1 MVNLDK
7 LILYSDGCSLG
18 NPGRAGIGIIIYNE
32 NREVIREITEF
43 VGITTNNVA
52 EYMALVYALQE
63 ALYLKAKE
71 LSCFL
76 DSEIIIRQLEGNYK
90 VRDSK
95 LKPLYYQIK
104 HLQNFFKKVNFNHI
118 SRDKNKEAD
127 RLAKQAAK
135 RERGQGDRGMLKA
148 S

>member
-1 MVNLDK
+1 MVNVDK

-71 LSCFL
+71 LNCFL

-95 LKPLYYQIK
+95 LKLLYYQIK